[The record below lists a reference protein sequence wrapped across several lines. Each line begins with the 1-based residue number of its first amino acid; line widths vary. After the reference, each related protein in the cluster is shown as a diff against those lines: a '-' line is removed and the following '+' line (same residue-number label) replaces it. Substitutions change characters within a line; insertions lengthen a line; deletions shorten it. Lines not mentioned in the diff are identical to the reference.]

1 MVRLRKC
8 PEVKRILNK
17 DWTIDKAGKGKGAK
31 SIFDDLLCEDS
42 SSSEEE
48 KAPKEQITVDESFVL
63 AESLE
68 KVLAFGE
75 TPLAMLLMIEW
86 E

>member
-8 PEVKRILNK
+8 PEVKRLLHK

-31 SIFDDLLCEDS
+31 SIFDDMLGGDS

-48 KAPKEQITVDESFVL
+48 
-63 AESLE
+63 
-68 KVLAFGE
+68 
-75 TPLAMLLMIEW
+75 
-86 E
+86 